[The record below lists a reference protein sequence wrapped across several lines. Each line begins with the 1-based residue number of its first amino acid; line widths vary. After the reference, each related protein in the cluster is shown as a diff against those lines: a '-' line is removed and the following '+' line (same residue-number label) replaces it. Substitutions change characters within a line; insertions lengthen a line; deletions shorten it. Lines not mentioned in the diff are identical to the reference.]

1 MAAGG
6 WDFPALEEHWQTG
19 VSAVETRG
27 WRSGGTRRVSVSHL
41 FSVGERGDLRE
52 GVERQ
57 SLPDAG
63 GVRDNRHKLECREF
77 PLVIRKLF
85 FHHEG
90 GQNWNR
96 FTREAQA

>member
-1 MAAGG
+1 M
-6 WDFPALEEHWQTG
+6 EI
-19 VSAVETRG
+19 RG
-27 WRSGGTRRVSVSHL
+27 WRSGGTRRVSVSQL

-52 GVERQ
+52 GVEQQ

-63 GVRDNRHKLECREF
+63 GMRGNRQKLECREF
-77 PLVIRKLF
+77 PLVIRNHF

-96 FTREAQA
+96 FAREVQA